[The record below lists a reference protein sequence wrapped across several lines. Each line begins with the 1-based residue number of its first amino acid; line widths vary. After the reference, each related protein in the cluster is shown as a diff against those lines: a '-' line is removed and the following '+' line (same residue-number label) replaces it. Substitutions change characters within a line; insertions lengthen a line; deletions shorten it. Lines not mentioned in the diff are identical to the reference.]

1 MSGRTYKGASPSL
14 YLDDSPD
21 IYVPL
26 LSGTMATEDKIQH
39 DVRASSAD
47 SPRLGDSSSTGD
59 AAGKAPWWSYFWV
72 RRQSLITNLER
83 SNLTACPGL

>member
-1 MSGRTYKGASPSL
+1 MSGRAYKGASPSL

-26 LSGTMATEDKIQH
+26 LSGTMATEDKSQH

-47 SPRLGDSSSTGD
+47 SPRLGGSSFTGD
-59 AAGKAPWWSYFWV
+59 LAGKKAPWWSYFWV
-72 RRQSLITNLER
+72 RRHFSPAFSSDPT
-83 SNLTACPGL
+83 

>member
-1 MSGRTYKGASPSL
+1 MSGRAYKGASPSL

-26 LSGTMATEDKIQH
+26 LSGTMATEDKSQH

-47 SPRLGDSSSTGD
+47 SPRMGGSSFTGDS
-59 AAGKAPWWSYFWV
+59 AGKKAPWWSYFWV
-72 RRQSLITNLER
+72 SRHLSPVF
-83 SNLTACPGL
+83 SNDLT

>member
-1 MSGRTYKGASPSL
+1 MSGRTYNKGANPSL

-26 LSGTMATEDKIQH
+26 LSGTMATEDKSQH

-47 SPRLGDSSSTGD
+47 SPRLGGSSFTGD
-59 AAGKAPWWSYFWV
+59 SAGKKAPWWSYFWV
-72 RRQSLITNLER
+72 RRNL
-83 SNLTACPGL
+83 SPAFPNDPS